1 MWPIN
6 VDIALFKI
14 IGFSQIMSMKF
25 TEIKLNNGERIQLQD
40 PSSKTNDRIF
50 VKLIGFRENMSILVT
65 MPRVDG
71 ELIRV
76 VKGQIFIVRL
86 FSVQTVYAFNVT
98 VLECKMGPYA
108 YMHLSYPEK
117 VESVVVR
124 NAQRVNVELIVS
136 VQSGDPDE
144 VEVNTIPA
152 KLTDISTGG
161 AKLSTHKITGEV
173 GDDISMTAKL
183 TVGGVEQ
190 YLQILATIRRL
201 DIDEDEG
208 KQIFSYGL
216 EFRFVEETDRL
227 VLHGFVY
234 EQLSKG

>member
-1 MWPIN
+1 
-6 VDIALFKI
+6 
-14 IGFSQIMSMKF
+14 MKF
-25 TEIKLNNGERIQLQD
+25 TEIKLTNGERIQLQD
-40 PSSKTNDRIF
+40 PSNKNNDRIF
-50 VKLIGFRENMSILVT
+50 VKLIGYREDKSILVT
-65 MPRVDG
+65 MPRSDG
-71 ELIRV
+71 ELVRV

-98 VLECKMGPYA
+98 VLEGKVSPYA
-108 YMHLSYPEK
+108 YMHLSYPES

-136 VQSGDPDE
+136 VQHGDPDKAKGE
-144 VEVNTIPA
+144 LVSA

-161 AKLSTHKITGEV
+161 AKLSTFEPIGELSE
-173 GDDISMTAKL
+173 DISMSAKL

-190 YLQILATIRRL
+190 YLQILATIRRV
-201 DIDEDEG
+201 DIEEEEG
-208 KQIFSYGL
+208 RQMFTYGL
-216 EFRFVEETDRL
+216 EFRFVEENDRL